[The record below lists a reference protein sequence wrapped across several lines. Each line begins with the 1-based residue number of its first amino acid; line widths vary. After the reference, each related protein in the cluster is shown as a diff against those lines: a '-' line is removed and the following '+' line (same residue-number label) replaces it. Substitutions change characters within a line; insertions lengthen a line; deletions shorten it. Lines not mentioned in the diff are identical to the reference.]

1 MYVKI
6 QIHTYIFKF
15 QSESICLMLTYD
27 KVHCG
32 EFIRD
37 NSCEQNGIDV
47 YVYLLLTVSE
57 ICVVINIF
65 QVLYLLLP

>member
-47 YVYLLLTVSE
+47 YVSIY
-57 ICVVINIF
+57 F
-65 QVLYLLLP
+65 